1 MFFKASRPR
10 FWIYLLGPF
19 AVGAAA
25 ATHGLTQTPQF
36 AAMLLGLFFTY
47 PANLFIYGINDV
59 FDFETDKQ
67 NQKKLGYEQ
76 VLEPK
81 QHTKILTTIAIVCLP
96 WLILTPFIPLA
107 ASVATGACLFLG
119 FIYSAP
125 PIRAKIH
132 PGLDSLTNILYIMPG
147 LAGFYAFGGLQ
158 PPVLLVV
165 AAMLWSMAMHAYSAV
180 PDIEADTHAGLQ
192 TIATAFGGYGTL
204 VVCAVFYLTAGTL
217 LGLTSPLVGAVG
229 AGVYGSLMIISII
242 VYKHGSILSMYRAF
256 PYINTLMGAWLF
268 FVALLQ

>member
-1 MFFKASRPR
+1 MFLKTSRPR

-25 ATHGLTQTPQF
+25 ATHELTQAPQL
-36 AAMLLGLFFTY
+36 AAILLGLFFAY

-67 NQKKLGYEQ
+67 NEKKLGYEQ
-76 VLEPK
+76 VLEPR
-81 QHTKILTTIAIVCLP
+81 QHTKILTTIAVACLP
-96 WLILTPFIPLA
+96 WLVLIPFLPLA
-107 ASVATGACLFLG
+107 AIISTGACLFLG

-147 LAGFYAFGGLQ
+147 LAGFYAFGGIQ
-158 PPVLLVV
+158 PPIFLVG

-180 PDIEADTHAGLQ
+180 PDIEADTQAKFQ
-192 TIATAFGGYGTL
+192 TIATILGGYGTL
-204 VVCAVFYLTAGTL
+204 VLCAIFYLTAGTL
-217 LGLTSPLVGAVG
+217 LGLTSPLVGAIG

-242 VYKHGSILSMYRAF
+242 AYKRGSILSVYKAF